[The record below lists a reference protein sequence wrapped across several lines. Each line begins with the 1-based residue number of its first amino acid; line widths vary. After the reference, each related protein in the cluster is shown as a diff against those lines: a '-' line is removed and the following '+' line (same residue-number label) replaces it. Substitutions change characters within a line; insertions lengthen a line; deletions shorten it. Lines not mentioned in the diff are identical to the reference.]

1 MALIS
6 WACHEDQMGRGKY
19 KQLGEGSAGGRGFLG
34 LFSYRAALSQEWRQ
48 AWLACAVPYSFQ
60 NHLQNG

>member
-1 MALIS
+1 
-6 WACHEDQMGRGKY
+6 MGRGKY